1 MKDIHAQI
9 KKFFNT
15 SIVVEAIFW
24 GNRDEEIK

>member
-9 KKFFNT
+9 KKLFNI
-15 SIVVEAIFW
+15 SIVVEAFFW